1 MIGSKDDIYSTM
13 IQKDVVYCT
22 ATQKD
27 DETFSTM
34 VHKGRDS
41 SSSSIGMAVQSMRK
55 SNEVFGISKRNG
67 GPEGANG
74 RKGRLQH
81 TKKRSSS
88 PFPNNVIREDPST
101 KYELL
106 DELGMFSF

>member
-1 MIGSKDDIYSTM
+1 MIGSKDDVYSIM
-13 IQKDVVYCT
+13 IQKVDVYCT
-22 ATQKD
+22 TTQKD

-55 SNEVFGISKRNG
+55 SNEFFGISKRNG

-81 TKKRSSS
+81 TKKRLSS
-88 PFPNNVIREDPST
+88 PVLDNVIKEDPSM

>member
-1 MIGSKDDIYSTM
+1 MIRKDDIYSTM
-13 IQKDVVYCT
+13 IQKDDVYCT
-22 ATQKD
+22 TTQKD

-34 VHKGRDS
+34 VHRGGDS
-41 SSSSIGMAVQSMRK
+41 SSSSIGMALQSMRK

-88 PFPNNVIREDPST
+88 PVPDNVIKEDPST

>member
-1 MIGSKDDIYSTM
+1 MIKKDDIYSTM
-13 IQKDVVYCT
+13 I
-22 ATQKD
+22 QKD

-34 VHKGRDS
+34 VHKGGNS

-88 PFPNNVIREDPST
+88 PVPDNVIREDPST
-101 KYELL
+101 
-106 DELGMFSF
+106 